1 MPTTM
6 TACSEL
12 VASDIIVLKDGMI
25 AENGTHEQLLAL
37 GGVYAGLHRI
47 QYEETS
53 A

>member
-1 MPTTM
+1 
-6 TACSEL
+6 
-12 VASDIIVLKDGMI
+12 VV

-47 QYEETS
+47 QYEESTS